1 MTLEEEELRE
11 LEEEERGRL
20 EDGARAL
27 MAGGGGGGGSTA
39 GGGAAAA
46 AAAAFDRSSA
56 GTSLWGE
63 VAQRPEFV
71 GVLVQRC
78 AASAMGGRASRRWRP
93 CT

>member
-11 LEEEERGRL
+11 LEEEERDRL

-27 MAGGGGGGGSTA
+27 SAGGGGGGNTA
-39 GGGAAAA
+39 EGGTAA

-78 AASAMGGRASRRWRP
+78 ATSAMGGDASRH
-93 CT
+93 